1 MSKRTSYH
9 VTHHKDDDS
18 WHVQKAGG
26 KRSSG
31 NFGTQSDAIDA
42 ARGFAQNTDRG
53 QVVVHRKD
61 NNQIRTEYTYGDD
74 PFPPAG

>member
-1 MSKRTSYH
+1 MPKRTSYH
-9 VTHHKDDDS
+9 VTHHKNDDS

-31 NFGTQSDAIDA
+31 NFETQADAIA
-42 ARGFAQNTDRG
+42 VARGFAQNSEKS

-61 NNQIRTEYTYGDD
+61 NNQIRTEFTYGDD
-74 PFPPAG
+74 PCPPAG

>member
-1 MSKRTSYH
+1 MGKRTSYH
-9 VTHHKDDDS
+9 VTHNKSDDS

-31 NFGTQSDAIDA
+31 NFDSQAEAIDA
-42 ARGFAQNTDRG
+42 ARDFAKNFDKG

-61 NNQIRTEYTYGDD
+61 NNQIRTEYTYGQD